1 MRTTGF
7 RELSGRRLEC
17 GVAIAQPL
25 AAFCAVGN
33 PDSFFE
39 HVGKE
44 GLPLAYTHAF
54 PDHLQ
59 YQQADVSRLSDEAKR
74 AGAASLITTAKDA
87 VKLRELEFGLPCYV
101 LEIEISI
108 DDEGKLRDLIRT
120 KLSSS

>member
-1 MRTTGF
+1 MRTAGF
-7 RELSGRRLEC
+7 RELGGHRLEF
-17 GVAIAQPL
+17 GVAIAQPI

-33 PDSFFE
+33 PESFIE
-39 HVGKE
+39 HLRKE
-44 GLPLAYTHAF
+44 GMSLAYTHAF

-59 YQQADVSRLSDEAKR
+59 YQQVDVNRLSDEAKR
-74 AGAASLITTAKDA
+74 SGATSLITTAKDA

-108 DDEGKLRDLIRT
+108 DEEEKLRDLIRT